1 MPTLARGQWGV
12 TMDDAGRVYRNWNDD
27 PLRVDLLPARYY
39 ARNPAIVRTRGLYEP
54 TTADMSVW
62 PIRRNPGVNRG
73 YREGSLRADGSLA
86 IFSAAG
92 TPVVYRGD
100 RLPADLAGNVFVTE
114 PAGNL
119 VRRLIVTVDATARPV
134 ARNAYERAEFMAST
148 DERFRPVNLYSAPD
162 GTLYVVDM
170 YRGVI
175 QHGAYQSEYL
185 KNHIRTHKLDQPI
198 RHGRIYRV
206 VHTSMS
212 RGPRPALSAKAP
224 AQLVET
230 LSHPNGWWRDTAQR
244 LLVERGDTS
253 VAGAL
258 RALVAG
264 ASDGRT
270 RLHALWTLDGIDALD
285 VETLKRAL
293 DDRSEAVR
301 ASAVR
306 AAERWLQENDQAVAS
321 ALQARADDDS
331 PQVRRQLAA
340 SLGALPPEPRE
351 AAVLGLL
358 DRHGDDP
365 VLVDAAVS
373 GVAGLE
379 SRILERLLGTSGQP
393 RADAV
398 STLVRTL
405 VRGRRGD
412 ALDEVLRWIAEPGR
426 VAWQREALLAG
437 LQGGRAEIGNE
448 EPFARRAPAPVALP
462 RRPDAFLALGRSR
475 DPGLAAA
482 VTRVAEGLD
491 WPGKPKPAN
500 TTPPLTP
507 AERERFTA
515 GQQIYGTMCAPCHQ
529 LDGRGL
535 NGLAP
540 PLLGSK
546 WVVGRAGHAARI
558 VLNGKEGQALMPPL
572 SALTDEEVA
581 AVLTYVRRAWGQTAS
596 PVEPSLVREAR
607 GASTGRT
614 RPWTDEELARV
625 TQPDGL
631 PGR

>member
-1 MPTLARGQWGV
+1 M
-12 TMDDAGRVYRNWNDD
+12 
-27 PLRVDLLPARYY
+27 
-39 ARNPAIVRTRGLYEP
+39 
-54 TTADMSVW
+54 
-62 PIRRNPGVNRG
+62 
-73 YREGSLRADGSLA
+73 
-86 IFSAAG
+86 
-92 TPVVYRGD
+92 
-100 RLPADLAGNVFVTE
+100 
-114 PAGNL
+114 
-119 VRRLIVTVDATARPV
+119 
-134 ARNAYERAEFMAST
+134 
-148 DERFRPVNLYSAPD
+148 
-162 GTLYVVDM
+162 
-170 YRGVI
+170 
-175 QHGAYQSEYL
+175 
-185 KNHIRTHKLDQPI
+185 
-198 RHGRIYRV
+198 
-206 VHTSMS
+206 
-212 RGPRPALSAKAP
+212 
-224 AQLVET
+224 
-230 LSHPNGWWRDTAQR
+230 
-244 LLVERGDTS
+244 
-253 VAGAL
+253 
-258 RALVAG
+258 
-264 ASDGRT
+264 
-270 RLHALWTLDGIDALD
+270 
-285 VETLKRAL
+285 
-293 DDRSEAVR
+293 R

-475 DPGLAAA
+475 DPELAAA